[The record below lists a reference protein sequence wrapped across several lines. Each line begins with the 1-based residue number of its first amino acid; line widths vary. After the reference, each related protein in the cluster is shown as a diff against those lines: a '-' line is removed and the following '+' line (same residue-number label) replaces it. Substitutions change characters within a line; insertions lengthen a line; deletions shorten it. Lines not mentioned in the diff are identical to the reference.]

1 MKKAILFAI
10 VVIAVLAQ
18 ACTLEDKLN
27 LCVTQEENIEKF
39 IENKYADSTV
49 FVTNSGISRIVMV
62 HGSGTAAQPG
72 DSVVFS
78 YKGYTFNNSKGPDT
92 QFAEGRIK
100 EKLGAKRM
108 IPGLD
113 EGMVGMLQG
122 EESYIAF
129 SARYGFF
136 DQASGALSPMTPLIY
151 YVTLEYIY
159 R

>member
-27 LCVTQEENIEKF
+27 LCVTQEENIEKY
-39 IENKYADSTV
+39 IEKNYADSTV
-49 FVTNSGISRIVMV
+49 FVTDSGISRIVMV
-62 HGSGTAAQPG
+62 QQG

-100 EKLGAKRM
+100 EKLGSKRL

-113 EGMVGMLQG
+113 EGIVGMLQG
-122 EESYIAF
+122 EQSYIAF

-136 DQASGALSPMTPLIY
+136 DQASGALKPMTPLIY
-151 YVTLEYIY
+151 YVTLENIY